1 MRTPLLA
8 SLVLLTSLLLGC
20 SSGGSGGASRELAR
34 FQGQAPP
41 EVPAST
47 RTLDGRALTLA
58 SLRGQVVYL
67 QFSFPACPACH
78 AVLPAV
84 NQWYD
89 GLAGQGFTAL
99 YCADGRRDTPQG
111 VARALAADGVRF
123 PVLYDAGGSMTQ
135 AYGVS
140 AFPTAFVIGRDGR
153 VVWEGIPSYDT
164 GAPQRAIEAALA
176 QR

>member
-1 MRTPLLA
+1 MRTPLIVA
-8 SLVLLTSLLLGC
+8 LVVLSSLLLGC
-20 SSGGSGGASRELAR
+20 SSGGGGGAREEVAR
-34 FQGQAPP
+34 FVGQAPP
-41 EVPAST
+41 EVPATT
-47 RTLDGRALTLA
+47 RTLDGKALSLA
-58 SLRGQVVYL
+58 ALRGQVVYV

-78 AVLPAV
+78 AVLPEV
-84 NQWYD
+84 NRWYA
-89 GLAGQGFTAL
+89 GLSGSGFTAL

-123 PVLYDAGGSMTQ
+123 PVLYDAGGVMTQ

-164 GAPQRAIEAALA
+164 SVPQRAIEAALSA
-176 QR
+176 R